1 MKQIQKHISVLS
13 PAAQYCI
20 ILYSYILYGT
30 HDNTFWLWLCKF
42 TALKEY
48 STDNSTDDTSN
59 LNRRPKQFDGSG
71 DGSKDLEEPEGIFS
85 GGRKHSRLL
94 FDYRSDPI

>member
-1 MKQIQKHISVLS
+1 M
-13 PAAQYCI
+13 
-20 ILYSYILYGT
+20 
-30 HDNTFWLWLCKF
+30 
-42 TALKEY
+42 KEY